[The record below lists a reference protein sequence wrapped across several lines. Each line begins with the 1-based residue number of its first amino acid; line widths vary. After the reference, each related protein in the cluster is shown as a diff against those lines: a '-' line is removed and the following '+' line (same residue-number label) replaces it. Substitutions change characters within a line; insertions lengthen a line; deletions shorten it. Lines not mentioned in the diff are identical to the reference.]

1 MLMATLNTQ
10 TCHSCVLSQDKLAL
24 YYLDHFSANIHRVIL
39 AMGLYY
45 YGLRGTNATYSVV
58 FLNLI
63 PIVTSVVAIP
73 SGMGRM

>member
-1 MLMATLNTQ
+1 MATLYTRI
-10 TCHSCVLSQDKLAL
+10 CHQIHFGL
-24 YYLDHFSANIHRVIL
+24 YRPDHYFSADIHRVIL

-63 PIVTSVVAIP
+63 PIVTSVVAILLRY
-73 SGMGRM
+73 SS